1 MALAAAVALSVI
13 AGPVLAPSPAVAVSY
28 QERMEEKAARKQAL
42 LDSYVPPG
50 TESVVA
56 ILAVVA
62 WKASSEQG

>member
-42 LDSYVPPG
+42 LDSYAPG